1 MLDINKTISA
11 AQELAEIF
19 SWAVFP
25 VNPKT
30 KTPYFRG
37 WQEIASSNPDE
48 IEDIFSGLQYAAI
61 GVCTGKASALVCIDM
76 DERAEYSGLSNYQK
90 AGFELP
96 NCPTAQTPS
105 GGCHLYFKQPQA
117 RIKNSASLIARGVD
131 VRGEG
136 GYIISPPS
144 HTLYGA
150 YSWKCS
156 PKTVLNGPVEMP
168 SRLLEAIQNPTKKQK
183 SAKVRSRL
191 ASQILTPILEGSRNQ
206 EMTRRIGFLLAKYD
220 ASHSWEMTKMVNREC
235 CLPPLDETELSKT
248 FNSIRKKEGK

>member
-1 MLDINKTISA
+1 M
-11 AQELAEIF
+11 
-19 SWAVFP
+19 
-25 VNPKT
+25 
-30 KTPYFRG
+30 YR
-37 WQEIASSNPDE
+37 
-48 IEDIFSGLQYAAI
+48 
-61 GVCTGKASALVCIDM
+61 KASALVCIDM

-235 CLPPLDETELSKT
+235 CLVPANRHHLRYVHTRLKLLANTLVTQIVERQISDPSSVAKPVPSLPECYIRYWKDAVTSSKG
-248 FNSIRKKEGK
+248 S

>member
-1 MLDINKTISA
+1 MLDINNTISA
-11 AQELAEIF
+11 AQELVELF
-19 SWAVFP
+19 NWAIFP

-37 WQEIASSNPDE
+37 WQEIASSNPNE
-48 IEDIFSGLQYAAI
+48 IEGIFSGLQYAAI
-61 GVCTGKASALVCIDM
+61 GVCTGKASDLICIDI

-96 NCPTAQTPS
+96 NCLMAETPS
-105 GGCHLYFKQPQA
+105 GGRHLYFKQPLS
-117 RIKNSASLIARGVD
+117 RIRNSASLIARGVD

-144 HTLYGA
+144 HTVYGA

-156 PKTVLNGPVEMP
+156 PEAVLNGPVEMP
-168 SRLLEAIQNPTKKQK
+168 YKLLEAIMNPAKKQN
-183 SAKVRSRL
+183 SSKVQSRL
-191 ASQILTPILEGSRNQ
+191 ASQILTPIFEGSRNQ
-206 EMTRRIGFLLAKYD
+206 EMTRRIGFLLAKYE
-220 ASHSWEMTKMVNREC
+220 ASHSWEMTKMINREC
-235 CLPPLDETELSKT
+235 CLPPLDEAELSKT